1 MDKIVKQA
9 LKVDFH
15 IHSYASHFKDY
26 DTVKEGTIDNL
37 PILISKLEENN
48 VNMISI
54 TDHDNFDYNIY
65 SKLKKEEKNN
75 NCIKKVLPGI
85 EFSVTIQNK
94 ILHIVTL
101 FDDINED
108 KIKSIQSYIYNSK
121 EDKPLYDLT
130 NSFSEEKYIEILRT
144 IGTDTIL
151 IAHQK
156 ESLGS
161 KKQRKHDVNTLGTD
175 ELEKLVFVDYFEAY
189 EFKNKRNEIFN
200 NYYIENQQKKL
211 ENMRFI
217 TGSDC
222 HNWNN
227 YPEEN
232 NDGNFEFSYFK
243 CLPSFRGVMM
253 AITDSSRIK
262 IGVSS
267 FFSANAPIKNIELS
281 IGNIDYNI
289 ELSKGINAIIGDNSI
304 GKSLLLHKMTDYREI
319 SKENKLKKA
328 YDKYLE
334 DNNINIKTRIE
345 SNDIR
350 HFDKQGNIRDIFTNN
365 KTKSKDF
372 INEYYPVEPNYDI
385 EKTKIVNKI
394 DEFIYF
400 LKNKKLLNEERK
412 KLTNIK
418 FELQEE
424 SMSLQ
429 INEITIDFKTIIK
442 NYNDLIT
449 SIEQVIIDTEN
460 LINNKSL
467 DKQEKEKLKIYKQY
481 LINMKNKYSKLKN
494 NITIEETKVEL
505 INAEL
510 AKLSTELNNTK
521 TEMQK
526 NREAYNLKFDQL
538 AETIKKL
545 VKINQKSIHF
555 EPTIKEININPA
567 INRNGEYRFICKP
580 SMLKIDSNYISDLI
594 KIPLSAAY
602 KKTITDFNEINPTEF
617 EENVKTGDQTPED
630 IFEHYKNVIIKKIND
645 DLKIKYVIN
654 NSKDDDVTKELSNGA
669 NAQIYFDLL
678 SNDTKKPGIYIIDQP
693 EDDVSQPSIKKKLL
707 ANFKTLSINRQILLI
722 THNPQ
727 FIVNLD
733 VDNVI
738 FIKKDDKTNK
748 ISIESG
754 ALEYKDDKTD
764 ILKIVADN
772 IEGGIDSLK
781 ERYKKYEKN
790 N

>member
-1 MDKIVKQA
+1 
-9 LKVDFH
+9 
-15 IHSYASHFKDY
+15 
-26 DTVKEGTIDNL
+26 
-37 PILISKLEENN
+37 
-48 VNMISI
+48 
-54 TDHDNFDYNIY
+54 
-65 SKLKKEEKNN
+65 
-75 NCIKKVLPGI
+75 
-85 EFSVTIQNK
+85 
-94 ILHIVTL
+94 
-101 FDDINED
+101 
-108 KIKSIQSYIYNSK
+108 
-121 EDKPLYDLT
+121 
-130 NSFSEEKYIEILRT
+130 
-144 IGTDTIL
+144 
-151 IAHQK
+151 
-156 ESLGS
+156 
-161 KKQRKHDVNTLGTD
+161 
-175 ELEKLVFVDYFEAY
+175 
-189 EFKNKRNEIFN
+189 
-200 NYYIENQQKKL
+200 
-211 ENMRFI
+211 
-217 TGSDC
+217 
-222 HNWNN
+222 
-227 YPEEN
+227 
-232 NDGNFEFSYFK
+232 
-243 CLPSFRGVMM
+243 
-253 AITDSSRIK
+253 
-262 IGVSS
+262 
-267 FFSANAPIKNIELS
+267 
-281 IGNIDYNI
+281 
-289 ELSKGINAIIGDNSI
+289 
-304 GKSLLLHKMTDYREI
+304 MTDYREI

-781 ERYKKYEKN
+781 ERYKKYGSCTKVVG
-790 N
+790 

>member
-1 MDKIVKQA
+1 
-9 LKVDFH
+9 
-15 IHSYASHFKDY
+15 
-26 DTVKEGTIDNL
+26 
-37 PILISKLEENN
+37 
-48 VNMISI
+48 
-54 TDHDNFDYNIY
+54 
-65 SKLKKEEKNN
+65 
-75 NCIKKVLPGI
+75 
-85 EFSVTIQNK
+85 
-94 ILHIVTL
+94 
-101 FDDINED
+101 
-108 KIKSIQSYIYNSK
+108 
-121 EDKPLYDLT
+121 
-130 NSFSEEKYIEILRT
+130 
-144 IGTDTIL
+144 
-151 IAHQK
+151 
-156 ESLGS
+156 
-161 KKQRKHDVNTLGTD
+161 
-175 ELEKLVFVDYFEAY
+175 
-189 EFKNKRNEIFN
+189 
-200 NYYIENQQKKL
+200 
-211 ENMRFI
+211 
-217 TGSDC
+217 
-222 HNWNN
+222 
-227 YPEEN
+227 
-232 NDGNFEFSYFK
+232 
-243 CLPSFRGVMM
+243 
-253 AITDSSRIK
+253 
-262 IGVSS
+262 
-267 FFSANAPIKNIELS
+267 
-281 IGNIDYNI
+281 
-289 ELSKGINAIIGDNSI
+289 
-304 GKSLLLHKMTDYREI
+304 MTDYREI

-545 VKINQKSIHF
+545 VKIK
-555 EPTIKEININPA
+555 
-567 INRNGEYRFICKP
+567 
-580 SMLKIDSNYISDLI
+580 
-594 KIPLSAAY
+594 
-602 KKTITDFNEINPTEF
+602 
-617 EENVKTGDQTPED
+617 V
-630 IFEHYKNVIIKKIND
+630 
-645 DLKIKYVIN
+645 
-654 NSKDDDVTKELSNGA
+654 
-669 NAQIYFDLL
+669 
-678 SNDTKKPGIYIIDQP
+678 
-693 EDDVSQPSIKKKLL
+693 L
-707 ANFKTLSINRQILLI
+707 A
-722 THNPQ
+722 
-727 FIVNLD
+727 
-733 VDNVI
+733 
-738 FIKKDDKTNK
+738 
-748 ISIESG
+748 
-754 ALEYKDDKTD
+754 
-764 ILKIVADN
+764 
-772 IEGGIDSLK
+772 
-781 ERYKKYEKN
+781 
-790 N
+790 